1 MTTVPGPMSEPAS
14 PLEDVLPTAIEVLGD
29 PRGFYASMPQ
39 EGGYEAP
46 GIFAA
51 VMLVA
56 YGVIL
61 ALFALL
67 RLQILSVFGS
77 LLFLPL
83 LAAIGLAIGAAVILF
98 LSRAL
103 GGHATFES
111 SFRIVA
117 YSSALMPLQAIA
129 LLIPYLPILVQAY
142 GLYMIIVAVI
152 AVHRVDEQRA
162 WTVLGSIGA
171 FLIVLSLVGTMTARR
186 MAPRIDRLGH
196 ELEKNA
202 DQLNRATDRLRTE
215 LERAA
220 QQMKQQQQSQQQPPS
235 QPSQK

>member
-1 MTTVPGPMSEPAS
+1 MTNVPGPTNEPAS

-46 GIFAA
+46 GIFAG
-51 VMLVA
+51 VMLLA
-56 YGVIL
+56 YGTLL
-61 ALFALL
+61 AIGSLL
-67 RLQILSVFGS
+67 HLQILGVLVS
-77 LLFLPL
+77 LIIFPL
-83 LAAIGLAIGAAVILF
+83 LGAIGLAIGAAIILF

-142 GLYMIIVAVI
+142 GLYMLIVAVT
-152 AVHRVDEQRA
+152 AAHKVEEQRA

-171 FLIVLSLVGTMTARR
+171 FLIVLSLLGTMTARR

-196 ELEKNA
+196 DLEKSA
-202 DQLNRATDRLRTE
+202 DQLNRATDRFQKE
-215 LERAA
+215 LERATE
-220 QQMKQQQQSQQQPPS
+220 QMKQQQQSE
-235 QPSQK
+235 K